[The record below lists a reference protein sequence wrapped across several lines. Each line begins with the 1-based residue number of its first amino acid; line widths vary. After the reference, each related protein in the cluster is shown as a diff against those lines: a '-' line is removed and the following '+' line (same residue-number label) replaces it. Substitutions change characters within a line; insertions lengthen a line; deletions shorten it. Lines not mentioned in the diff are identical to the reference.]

1 MNTLKYI
8 AIFYLVFISFNML
21 KSFISHIKHERHL
34 YRKKGVEFETK
45 LVSHSNDNNDNEDN
59 VHLTSTGLS
68 WHWHP
73 TGMPKSECKKKDKYF
88 NHKPHS
94 FYKGSIDENLLTSV
108 KILLYVISVLI
119 LISYIL
125 LVK

>member
-8 AIFYLVFISFNML
+8 AIFFLVFICFKML
-21 KSFISHIKHERHL
+21 KSFISYIKHERHL

-45 LVSHSNDNNDNEDN
+45 LVSHSNDKNVNEYN
-59 VHLTSTGLS
+59 VHLTTTGLS

-73 TGMPKSECKKKDKYF
+73 TGMPKSECQKKNKYL
-88 NHKPHS
+88 NNNPHS

-108 KILLYVISVLI
+108 KILLYVTSVLI

-125 LVK
+125 IVK